1 MKNNASKPASSKES
15 INATSQRT
23 RRVLD
28 DAFKTKV
35 VLATLREDK
44 TLAELAS
51 EFDVHPNQI
60 SQWRAFFLQN
70 ATSVFSGPKEERK
83 EIERLEQERDE
94 LHKVIGRNAYYYEPK
109 FSDFKLMVMARIDE
123 LYTKDSTSGQ
133 RKLQSNLKKF
143 YGIEAVREAINTYG
157 WPEVFNADQGCQY
170 TSEQFTGIFTWE
182 GCPTRLSMD
191 SKGRAYD
198 NIFVE
203 RF

>member
-1 MKNNASKPASSKES
+1 M
-15 INATSQRT
+15 
-23 RRVLD
+23 LD

-94 LHKVIGRNAYYYEPK
+94 LHKASVATGHLRTGMAEPRM
-109 FSDFKLMVMARIDE
+109 F
-123 LYTKDSTSGQ
+123 
-133 RKLQSNLKKF
+133 LQK
-143 YGIEAVREAINTYG
+143 T
-157 WPEVFNADQGCQY
+157 
-170 TSEQFTGIFTWE
+170 
-182 GCPTRLSMD
+182 
-191 SKGRAYD
+191 
-198 NIFVE
+198 
-203 RF
+203 

>member
-51 EFDVHPNQI
+51 EFDVRPNQI

-70 ATSVFSGPKEERK
+70 ATSGFQPRCQRTFARRPCAKRSTCTAGRKCSIRIRAASTRQNSSPAYSLGRDARQGSPWTARVGPTTTYSLNASGER
-83 EIERLEQERDE
+83 
-94 LHKVIGRNAYYYEPK
+94 
-109 FSDFKLMVMARIDE
+109 
-123 LYTKDSTSGQ
+123 
-133 RKLQSNLKKF
+133 
-143 YGIEAVREAINTYG
+143 
-157 WPEVFNADQGCQY
+157 
-170 TSEQFTGIFTWE
+170 
-182 GCPTRLSMD
+182 
-191 SKGRAYD
+191 
-198 NIFVE
+198 
-203 RF
+203 

>member
-1 MKNNASKPASSKES
+1 MKNNTLKPASSKES

-35 VLATLREDK
+35 VLASLREDK

-83 EIERLEQERDE
+83 EMDI
-94 LHKVIGRNAYYYEPK
+94 
-109 FSDFKLMVMARIDE
+109 DFLK
-123 LYTKDSTSGQ
+123 K
-133 RKLQSNLKKF
+133 NLKKL
-143 YGIEAVREAINTYG
+143 G
-157 WPEVFNADQGCQY
+157 
-170 TSEQFTGIFTWE
+170 
-182 GCPTRLSMD
+182 LL
-191 SKGRAYD
+191 
-198 NIFVE
+198 
-203 RF
+203 

>member
-1 MKNNASKPASSKES
+1 MKNNASKPASSKEC

-70 ATSVFSGPKEERK
+70 ATSVCRPRSRRTSEERLN
-83 EIERLEQERDE
+83 RR
-94 LHKVIGRNAYYYEPK
+94 
-109 FSDFKLMVMARIDE
+109 
-123 LYTKDSTSGQ
+123 TSTSRG
-133 RKLQSNLKKF
+133 
-143 YGIEAVREAINTYG
+143 
-157 WPEVFNADQGCQY
+157 
-170 TSEQFTGIFTWE
+170 
-182 GCPTRLSMD
+182 TRRLRSAG
-191 SKGRAYD
+191 KA
-198 NIFVE
+198 
-203 RF
+203 